1 VHIVLILFNR
11 FRWAVCQLDAL
22 GKCLTVPML
31 RKTLQSLPSTLDE
44 TYARILRNVDEAWS
58 ESVARILE
66 WLVFSATPLRLTE
79 VAELVAI
86 DVDEDPPFDPDRRL
100 PEPKDILTMCS
111 SLITMTREKAVHK
124 LDEHVTREYDD
135 IEDLESTSATE
146 ENGDDDGLEEAKI
159 IVRLAHFSV
168 KEYLISRQ
176 LQVGPAFRYA
186 IREIPVNISIAE
198 ICLVYLFQFDKSDS
212 LTAHILESFPL
223 LRYAGRSW
231 LTHAR
236 IAGQNSE
243 RLNSLILRMFLDEK
257 EVYKNWI
264 RVFDPEIISERPLV
278 LQHPVRPCSP
288 LYYCSLEGLLGPA
301 RQLIEHGADVNL
313 QEGDL
318 GCSLLASLK
327 NGHEEIARLLVDS
340 GANIA
345 ASAPGGPA
353 GMTALHCAA
362 RDGYEF
368 LTAELL
374 RKGADFEAKT
384 DAGETALH
392 MAVENGHIKIVMQLL
407 NSGADIEA
415 QDNVGKTPL
424 YPAVVNRDRAMIQL
438 LLEKGAAMETKDDLG
453 RTIIFTAIETGQLDI
468 IHLLL
473 DRAPDIHIAD
483 IRGQGLIHYASATGL
498 ETIVQLFLDDIERE
512 DDVGRTP
519 LHIAA
524 DAGHDDVVQLLLKAN
539 ANIEARTFSGQ
550 TALNYAA
557 VTGHA
562 SIAELLLDH
571 GASIKAHDD
580 YGASILYAAA
590 TAGEPAEAVVDL
602 LIAEIERKYKLGR
615 TLLHHTVMA
624 GDTNMV
630 ERLILKGAD
639 LDARTAAGETPLY
652 LAMIRGYDDIVQ
664 LIRDAKRISLDNEAI
679 NQDMT
684 DDWEE
689 PKEEWKGRVLR
700 VG

>member
-1 VHIVLILFNR
+1 
-11 FRWAVCQLDAL
+11 
-22 GKCLTVPML
+22 ML

-44 TYARILRNVDEAWS
+44 TYARILRSIDESWS

-86 DVDEDPPFDPDRRL
+86 DVDEDPPFDISRRL

-111 SLITMTREKAVHK
+111 SLITMTKEKVMHK
-124 LDEHVTREYDD
+124 PNEHITREYDD
-135 IEDLESTSATE
+135 IGDLEYTSATE
-146 ENGDDDGLEEAKI
+146 ETGDDDGLEEAKI

-176 LQVGPAFRYA
+176 LQVGPIFQYT
-186 IREIPVNISIAE
+186 IKETTVNIRIAE

-212 LTAHILESFPL
+212 LTAHVLDSFPL
-223 LRYAGRSW
+223 LKYAGRSW
-231 LTHAR
+231 LTHAQ

-243 RLNSLILRMFLDEK
+243 RLSSLILRMFLGEK

-264 RVFDPEIISERPLV
+264 RIFDPERIGERPLV
-278 LQHPVRPCSP
+278 LRHLVRPCSP
-288 LYYCSLEGLLGPA
+288 LYYCSLGGLLGPA
-301 RQLIEHGADVNL
+301 RQLIEQGADVNL
-313 QEGDL
+313 LEGDL
-318 GCSLLASLK
+318 GCSLLASIK
-327 NGHEEIARLLVDS
+327 NGHEDIARLLVDS
-340 GANIA
+340 GADIS
-345 ASAPGGPA
+345 ASTPSGPGGMA
-353 GMTALHCAA
+353 ALHCAA

-374 RKGADFEAKT
+374 RKGAYFETKT

-392 MAVENGHIKIVMQLL
+392 MAVENGHIKIVIQLL
-407 NSGADIEA
+407 DSGADIEA

-424 YPAVVNRDRAMIQL
+424 YPAVVNKDRAMIQL
-438 LLEKGAAMETKDDLG
+438 LLERGASMETKDDLG

-468 IHLLL
+468 IHILM
-473 DRAPDIHIAD
+473 DRALDIHITD
-483 IRGQGLIHYASATGL
+483 IRGQGLIHYAAAIGL

-512 DDVGRTP
+512 DDFGRTP

-524 DAGHDDVVQLLLKAN
+524 DAGHKDVVQLLLKAN
-539 ANIEARTFSGQ
+539 ANVEARTFSGQ
-550 TALNYAA
+550 SPLHYVAA
-557 VTGHA
+557 AGNA
-562 SIAELLLDH
+562 SIAKLLLDH
-571 GASIKAHDD
+571 GANIKAHDN
-580 YGASILYAAA
+580 YGASILYTAA

-602 LIAEIERKYKLGR
+602 LVKEIERKFKLGR

-630 ERLILKGAD
+630 RRLILKGAD

-652 LAMIRGYDDIVQ
+652 LAMLRGYDDIVQ
-664 LIRDAKRISLDNEAI
+664 LIHDAKRMSGNNEAI
-679 NQDMT
+679 DQDMT

-689 PKEEWKGRVLR
+689 PKEGWKGRVLR